1 MKDITWPRKTI
12 GFLFLISKMIN
23 ILTKRAKPPEYKGS
37 IQGTKQSKIKD
48 GETITYHPTIK
59 AIDTRGYTEAILQ

>member
-23 ILTKRAKPPEYKGS
+23 ILTKRAKPQSIKGVYM
-37 IQGTKQSKIKD
+37 GLSKVK
-48 GETITYHPTIK
+48 
-59 AIDTRGYTEAILQ
+59 